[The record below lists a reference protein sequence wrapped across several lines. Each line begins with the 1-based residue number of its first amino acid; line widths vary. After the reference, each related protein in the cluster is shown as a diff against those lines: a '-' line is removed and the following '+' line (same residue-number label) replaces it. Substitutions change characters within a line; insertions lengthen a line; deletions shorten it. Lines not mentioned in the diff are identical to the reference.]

1 MSKGNE
7 FFDKLFS
14 IIPGYIFGII
24 SFIVGLL
31 GNIVALLVTPEYIM
45 WQSSISQLGLLTGG
59 IFLRIGLIVSNFF
72 AIPFIVYLGRAVKD
86 GNVNKNLIKL
96 SIGSGIF
103 STISVILTEIFTG
116 TDPLNVYLHG
126 IFAFLSWVGGAST
139 CLLFGFLMLKN
150 INFTKATAVI
160 SLIIGG
166 IFLTYLIPFFITIIC
181 SYVCF
186 SFGAM
191 VYLIMP
197 VWEWALI
204 FTILLW
210 YLFNSVYILHKK
222 L

>member
-7 FFDKLFS
+7 SFDKLFN
-14 IIPGYIFGII
+14 IVPGYIFGLI

-31 GNIVALLVTPEYIM
+31 GNIVALLTTPDYIM
-45 WQSSISQLGLLTGG
+45 WQSSISQLGLLAGG
-59 IFLRIGLIVSNFF
+59 IFLRIGLIVSNFL
-72 AIPFIVYLGRAVKD
+72 AIPFFIYLGRAVKD
-86 GNVNKNLIKL
+86 DNVNKNIVKI
-96 SIGSGIF
+96 SIGSGVF
-103 STISVILTEIFTG
+103 STISVILTEAFTG
-116 TDPLNVYLHG
+116 TDPLIRDLHG
-126 IFAFLSWVGGAST
+126 IFAFLSWVGGAAT

-150 INFTKATAVI
+150 SNFTKAIALI

-204 FTILLW
+204 FSILLW
-210 YLFNSVYILHKK
+210 YLCNSVYIRHKK